1 MNSSYIFLFIYLG
14 KVVSREAKTTSFVAW
29 GSNHHDAYIS
39 SNHVV
44 NQEVKKGTRQKKKTE
59 RLKATSFFFWKKNA
73 RPPLQVQ
80 IMT

>member
-1 MNSSYIFLFIYLG
+1 VG
-14 KVVSREAKTTSFVAW
+14 G
-29 GSNHHDAYIS
+29 GSNYHDAYIS

-44 NQEVKKGTRQKKKTE
+44 NQEVKKGNASKKKTE
-59 RLKATSFFFWKKNA
+59 RLKATSFFFSEKKA